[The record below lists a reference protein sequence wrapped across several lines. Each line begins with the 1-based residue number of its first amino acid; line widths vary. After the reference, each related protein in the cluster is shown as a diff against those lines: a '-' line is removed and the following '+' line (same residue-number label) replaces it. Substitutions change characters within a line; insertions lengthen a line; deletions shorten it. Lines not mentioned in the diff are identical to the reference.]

1 MNLQEVEPNRH
12 EDVAKNQHLV
22 PQTYMKAWSYN
33 GNKSV
38 WVLDKEKV
46 SMGWVSRNIEKINCI
61 NHFHDIM
68 GGDIYTTEDALNE
81 IFGVL
86 KDFDIATEHG
96 KLQSF
101 EEMNVYFDEFEQ
113 WVISDKDGKVL
124 SRKEK
129 NILKECILQ
138 SRYTFVETEWC
149 RQYEN
154 DWKGF
159 IEIVEHKVRII
170 KELGEGTAS
179 LNIEDMRLLMTYF
192 LIYDSRCK
200 RENSILNSVM
210 QVLKDALP
218 EITELLQPE
227 ERIHSFN
234 ATMYD
239 EIVHGF
245 RIKVYDDWLHGR
257 DDVLKKYVDQ
267 YLEHLSFDFLLTDD
281 TDPFITSDTP
291 AFMFV
296 NKWGYKEHILVATP
310 TMLIT
315 TVLTDDNKKFMVT
328 KASKEDVL
336 DYNCT
341 IADNADILIS
351 KQNNIDIGTL
361 LRIKDLE

>member
-68 GGDIYTTEDALNE
+68 AGDIYTTEDALNE

-129 NILKECILQ
+129 
-138 SRYTFVETEWC
+138 
-149 RQYEN
+149 
-154 DWKGF
+154 
-159 IEIVEHKVRII
+159 
-170 KELGEGTAS
+170 
-179 LNIEDMRLLMTYF
+179 
-192 LIYDSRCK
+192 IY
-200 RENSILNSVM
+200 
-210 QVLKDALP
+210 
-218 EITELLQPE
+218 
-227 ERIHSFN
+227 
-234 ATMYD
+234 
-239 EIVHGF
+239 
-245 RIKVYDDWLHGR
+245 
-257 DDVLKKYVDQ
+257 
-267 YLEHLSFDFLLTDD
+267 
-281 TDPFITSDTP
+281 
-291 AFMFV
+291 
-296 NKWGYKEHILVATP
+296 
-310 TMLIT
+310 
-315 TVLTDDNKKFMVT
+315 
-328 KASKEDVL
+328 
-336 DYNCT
+336 
-341 IADNADILIS
+341 
-351 KQNNIDIGTL
+351 
-361 LRIKDLE
+361 